1 MMRLSVRTSTEG
13 DSPIVRDL
21 AIAIVSCACLVATA
35 WTAAAQSKETIVGTI
50 TDDMCATADH
60 SKMRMGSN
68 DAECAKACVDAHGAA
83 YVVYDGKA
91 AYGLSDQKT
100 AATVA
105 GKRVRVIGTVDA
117 NTKKITVESIR
128 AEP

>member
-1 MMRLSVRTSTEG
+1 MLSRFRPSAANARRREVLVVALG
-13 DSPIVRDL
+13 
-21 AIAIVSCACLVATA
+21 CLVLTSV
-35 WTAAAQSKETIVGTI
+35 AAAQTKQTIVGTI
-50 TDDMCATADH
+50 TDDMCANGDH
-60 SKMRMGSN
+60 SKMKMGST

-100 AATVA
+100 AATLVA
-105 GKRVRVIGTVDA
+105 KRVRVVGTVDA
-117 NTKKITVESIR
+117 KTKKIAVESIR

>member
-1 MMRLSVRTSTEG
+1 MPFRIREVTRVLGCGARPVVTVIAVSTG
-13 DSPIVRDL
+13 
-21 AIAIVSCACLVATA
+21 LVTTA
-35 WTAAAQSKETIVGTI
+35 WTAAAQAKQTLVGTI

-60 SKMRMGSN
+60 SRMRMGSD

-83 YVVYDGKA
+83 YVVFDGKV

-100 AATVA
+100 AATLVA
-105 GKRVRVIGTVDA
+105 KRVRVVGTVDA
-117 NTKKITVESIR
+117 KTKKITVESIR

>member
-1 MMRLSVRTSTEG
+1 MLLSFDQSTIRVGSRTRRVLGTVVAG
-13 DSPIVRDL
+13 VW
-21 AIAIVSCACLVATA
+21 LVAA
-35 WTAAAQSKETIVGTI
+35 PGPAASQTKQTIVGTI

-83 YVVYDGKA
+83 YVVYDGKV

-100 AATVA
+100 AATLVA
-105 GKRVRVIGTVDA
+105 KRVRVVGTVDA
-117 NTKKITVESIR
+117 KTKKIAVESIR

>member
-1 MMRLSVRTSTEG
+1 MMRFSFWQSTTSALVVVTM
-13 DSPIVRDL
+13 VCAAL
-21 AIAIVSCACLVATA
+21 AITT
-35 WTAAAQSKETIVGTI
+35 WTATAQSKQTIVGTI

-60 SKMRMGSN
+60 SRMKMGRN

-83 YVVYDGKA
+83 FVVFDGKT

-100 AATVA
+100 AATLIA
-105 GKRVRVIGTVDA
+105 KRVRVVGTVDA
-117 NTKKITVESIR
+117 KTKKIAVESMR

>member
-1 MMRLSVRTSTEG
+1 MMLFRVRTSTEG
-13 DSPIVRDL
+13 VPPTVGGLS
-21 AIAIVSCACLVATA
+21 AAIVACACLVATA
-35 WTAAAQSKETIVGTI
+35 WTAAAQSKQTIVGTI

-60 SKMRMGSN
+60 SKMRMGNN

-100 AATVA
+100 AATLVA
-105 GKRVRVIGTVDA
+105 KRVRVVGTVDA
-117 NTKKITVESIR
+117 KTKKIAVESIR

>member
-1 MMRLSVRTSTEG
+1 MMLFSARTSTAGEW
-13 DSPIVRDL
+13 PTVRDL
-21 AIAIVSCACLVATA
+21 AVAIGACAVLVTTA
-35 WTAAAQSKETIVGTI
+35 WTAAAQSKQTIVGTI
-50 TDDMCATADH
+50 TDDMCATGDH

-100 AATVA
+100 AATLVA
-105 GKRVRVIGTVDA
+105 KRVRVIGTVDA
-117 NTKKITVESIR
+117 KTKKIAVESIR

>member
-1 MMRLSVRTSTEG
+1 MLPFRIRE
-13 DSPIVRDL
+13 L
-21 AIAIVSCACLVATA
+21 AHILGFRARPAITIIAVCTGLVTTT
-35 WTAAAQSKETIVGTI
+35 WIAAAQAKQTIVGTI

-83 YVVYDGKA
+83 YVVFDGKV

-100 AATVA
+100 AATLVA
-105 GKRVRVIGTVDA
+105 KRVRVIGTVDPK
-117 NTKKITVESIR
+117 TKKITVDSMR